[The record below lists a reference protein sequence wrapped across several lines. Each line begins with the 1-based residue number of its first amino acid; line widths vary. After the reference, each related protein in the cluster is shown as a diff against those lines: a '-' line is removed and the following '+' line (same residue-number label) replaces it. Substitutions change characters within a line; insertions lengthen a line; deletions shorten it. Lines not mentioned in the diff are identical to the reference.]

1 ALVVSACVIAM
12 LCEFGMVAHALP
24 GAARYALVLVFSLCT
39 GVIPAS
45 IFAGLPVHARS
56 RQHIATAT
64 GMVQQLSNVGQFF
77 GPLAIAWIASR
88 YGGWE
93 ATLWAML
100 AYGAAGVVCRVAL
113 SLIEK
118 RGR

>member
-1 ALVVSACVIAM
+1 M
-12 LCEFGMVAHALP
+12 LSPAISELG
-24 GAARYALVLVFSLCT
+24 RYALVLAFSLCT

-56 RQHIATAT
+56 PQHIATGN
-64 GMVQQLSNVGQFF
+64 GMVLQFSNLGQFF
-77 GPLAIAWIASR
+77 GPLAIAWIVSR

-100 AYGAAGVVCRVAL
+100 AFALGGAACGIAL
-113 SLIEK
+113 GRIEK
-118 RGR
+118 RRR